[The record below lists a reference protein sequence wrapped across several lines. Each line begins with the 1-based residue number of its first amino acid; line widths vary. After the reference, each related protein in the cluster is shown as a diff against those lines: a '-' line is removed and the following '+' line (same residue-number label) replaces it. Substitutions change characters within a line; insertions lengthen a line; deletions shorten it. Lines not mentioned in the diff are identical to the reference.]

1 MEIEQLEIRD
11 YLSRCAPL
19 DKLDEECL
27 DQITNQL
34 EISYARRGSQI
45 MKPGDINRSLYLIR
59 SGAVEI
65 RTADDEL
72 YDQLGEESWF
82 GFRSL
87 FRGGDVILSVTAIED
102 TLLYQLPVE
111 TFHALI
117 DLHESVRLFFSK
129 KNPIRLRNA
138 IQEIQDKQSNTLI
151 ATHVCDLTH
160 GTPQMIE
167 QTATIEE
174 AAQKMKTATVTAML
188 VMDHGKLCGI
198 LTDRAFCTKVTA
210 NRMSFDD
217 PVATIMTPEPLTISA
232 STLGAEALLIM
243 ARHNIRHLPVM
254 DDHKIVGMIT
264 ATDLIRQQSYNTIY
278 LINEIHRADTLEELQ
293 QLSQQLPDTMATLV
307 DSSMTAYDIG
317 HAISSIGE
325 AITQRLVRMAEEQ
338 YGEAPVPFAWIA
350 AGSLARNEQ
359 TAHTDQDNA
368 LILSDDYDARLHG
381 DYFEKLSHLVCDGLD
396 ACGYVYCPGDVMAT
410 NPKWRQPL
418 SVWRSYFDKWIFNPQ
433 PKALMYASIF
443 FDLQCVRGD
452 AGLLESLQGEVLK
465 KTRGNTIFLA
475 YMTANALHFHPPLGI
490 FKQFVLEKGGAEEK
504 ALNMKKRGIVPITDL
519 ARVYALSAGVNALN
533 TRDRLEAASEA
544 GVLSRSGMA
553 DLRDALEF
561 IASVRLQHQS
571 HQIRAGQTPD
581 NFVPP
586 EQLSSLERR
595 HLKDAFDV
603 VNTIQTAMESSNQTG
618 NF

>member
-19 DKLDEECL
+19 DKLDEKCL
-27 DQITNQL
+27 NQITSQL

-65 RTADDEL
+65 RTANDEL

-82 GFRSL
+82 GFRAL

-138 IQEIQDKQSNTLI
+138 IQEIQDNQNNTLI

-167 QTATIEE
+167 QTASIEE

-217 PVATIMTPEPLTISA
+217 PVAKIMTPEPMTISA

-254 DDHKIVGMIT
+254 DGHKIVGMIT

-293 QLSQQLPDTMATLV
+293 QLSQQLPGTMATLV

-325 AITQRLVRMAEEQ
+325 AITQRLVRMAEEK
-338 YGEAPVPFAWIA
+338 YGEAPVPFAWIS

-368 LILSDDYDARLHG
+368 LILSDDYDAKLHG
-381 DYFEKLSHLVCDGLD
+381 DYFEKLSHLVCDGLN
-396 ACGYVYCPGDVMAT
+396 ACGYVYCPGDVMAS

-418 SVWRSYFDKWIFNPQ
+418 AVWRSYFDKWIFNPQ

-452 AGLLESLQGEVLK
+452 SGLLESLQSEVLK
-465 KTRGNTIFLA
+465 KTSGNTIFLA
-475 YMTANALHFHPPLGI
+475 YMTANALQFHPPLGL

-533 TRDRLEAASEA
+533 TQDRLEAASEA

-603 VNTIQTAMESSNQTG
+603 VDTIQTAIESSNQTG

>member
-293 QLSQQLPDTMATLV
+293 QLSQQLPQTMATLV

-475 YMTANALHFHPPLGI
+475 YMSANALHFHPPLGI

>member
-27 DQITNQL
+27 DQITNHL
-34 EISYARRGSQI
+34 KISYARRGSQI
-45 MKPGDINRSLYLIR
+45 MKPGSINRTLYLIR

-82 GFRSL
+82 GFRAL

-117 DLHESVRLFFSK
+117 DMHESVRLFFSK
-129 KNPIRLRNA
+129 KNPVRLRNA
-138 IQEIQDKQSNTLI
+138 IQEIQDNQSNTLI

-174 AAQKMKTATVTAML
+174 AAQQMKTATVTAML
-188 VMDHGKLCGI
+188 VMDHGELCGI

-217 PVATIMTPEPLTISA
+217 PVSTIMTPEPMTISA

-254 DDHKIVGMIT
+254 AGRKIIGMIT
-264 ATDLIRQQSYNTIY
+264 ATDLIRHQSYNTIY

-293 QLSQQLPDTMATLV
+293 QLSQQLPGAMATLV
-307 DSSMTAYDIG
+307 DSSLTAYHIG

-325 AITQRLVRMAEEQ
+325 AITQRLVRMAEEK
-338 YGEAPVPFAWIA
+338 YGEAPVPYAWIA

-368 LILSDDYDARLHG
+368 LILSDDYDEKLHG
-381 DYFEKLSHLVCDGLD
+381 DYFEKMSRLVCDGLD
-396 ACGYVYCPGDVMAT
+396 ACGYIYCPGDVMAS

-418 SVWRSYFDKWIFNPQ
+418 AVWRSYFNKWIFNPQ

-452 AGLLESLQGEVLK
+452 AGLLESLQSEVLK
-465 KTRGNTIFLA
+465 KTRGNSIFLA
-475 YMTANALHFHPPLGI
+475 YMTANALQFHPPLGI
-490 FKQFVLEKGGAEEK
+490 FKQFVLEKGGAEKK

-519 ARVYALSAGVNALN
+519 ARVYALSAGINALN
-533 TRDRLEAASEA
+533 TQDRLEAAGKA

-571 HQIRAGQTPD
+571 QQIRAGKTPD

>member
-11 YLSRCAPL
+11 YLGRCAPL

-27 DQITNQL
+27 DQITSQL
-34 EISYARRGSQI
+34 KISYVRRGSQI
-45 MKPGDINRSLYLIR
+45 LKPGDINRSLYLIR

-87 FRGGDVILSVTAIED
+87 FRGGDVVLSATAIED
-102 TLLYQLPVE
+102 TMLYLLPVE

-129 KNPIRLRNA
+129 KNPVRLRNA
-138 IQEIQDKQSNTLI
+138 IQELHDNQNNTLI

-174 AAQKMKTATVTAML
+174 AAQQMKTATVTAIL
-188 VMDHGKLCGI
+188 VMDRGKLCGI

-217 PVATIMTPEPLTISA
+217 PVSTIMTPGPMTISA

-243 ARHNIRHLPVM
+243 ARHNIHHLPVM
-254 DDHKIVGMIT
+254 AGRKIVGMIT

-278 LINEIHRADTLEELQ
+278 LINEIHRANTLEELQ
-293 QLSQQLPDTMATLV
+293 QLSKQLPATMATLV
-307 DSSMTAYDIG
+307 DSSLTAYHIG

-325 AITQRLVRMAEEQ
+325 AITQRLVRMAEEK
-338 YGEAPVPFAWIA
+338 YGEAPVAYAWIA

-368 LILSDDYDARLHG
+368 LILSDDYDEELHG
-381 DYFEKLSHLVCDGLD
+381 DYFKNMSHLVCDGLD
-396 ACGYVYCPGDVMAT
+396 ACGYIYCPGDVMAS

-418 SVWRSYFDKWIFNPQ
+418 AVWRSYFDKWIFNPQ

-452 AGLLESLQGEVLK
+452 SALLESLQSEVLK
-465 KTRGNTIFLA
+465 KTMGNTIFLA
-475 YMTANALHFHPPLGI
+475 YMTANALQFHPPLGI
-490 FKQFVLEKGGAEEK
+490 FKQFVLEKGGAEKK

-533 TRDRLEAASEA
+533 TQDRLEAASKA

-571 HQIRAGQTPD
+571 QQIRAGETAD

-603 VNTIQTAMESSNQTG
+603 VNTIQTAIESSNQIG

>member
-1 MEIEQLEIRD
+1 
-11 YLSRCAPL
+11 
-19 DKLDEECL
+19 
-27 DQITNQL
+27 
-34 EISYARRGSQI
+34 
-45 MKPGDINRSLYLIR
+45 
-59 SGAVEI
+59 
-65 RTADDEL
+65 
-72 YDQLGEESWF
+72 
-82 GFRSL
+82 
-87 FRGGDVILSVTAIED
+87 
-102 TLLYQLPVE
+102 
-111 TFHALI
+111 
-117 DLHESVRLFFSK
+117 
-129 KNPIRLRNA
+129 
-138 IQEIQDKQSNTLI
+138 
-151 ATHVCDLTH
+151 
-160 GTPQMIE
+160 
-167 QTATIEE
+167 
-174 AAQKMKTATVTAML
+174 MKTATVTAML
-188 VMDHGKLCGI
+188 VMDDGNLCGI

-217 PVATIMTPEPLTISA
+217 PVSTIMTPEPMTISA
-232 STLGAEALLIM
+232 TTLGAEALLIM

-254 DDHKIVGMIT
+254 AGRKIVGMVT
-264 ATDLIRQQSYNTIY
+264 ATDLIRQQSYNTIF

-293 QLSQQLPDTMATLV
+293 QLSRQLPATMATLV
-307 DSSMTAYDIG
+307 DSSLTAYHIG

-325 AITQRLVRMAEEQ
+325 AITQRLVRMAEEK
-338 YGEAPVPFAWIA
+338 YGEAPVPYAWIA

-368 LILSDDYDARLHG
+368 LILSDDYDAKLHG
-381 DYFEKLSHLVCDGLD
+381 DYFENMSSLVCDGLD
-396 ACGYVYCPGDVMAT
+396 ACGYIYCPGDVMAS

-418 SVWRSYFDKWIFNPQ
+418 AVWRGYFDKWIFNPQ

-443 FDLQCVRGD
+443 FDLQCIRGD
-452 AGLLESLQGEVLK
+452 AGLLESLQSEVLK
-465 KTRGNTIFLA
+465 KTRGNSIFLA

-490 FKQFVLEKGGAEEK
+490 FKQFVLEKGGAEKK

-533 TRDRLEAASEA
+533 TQDRLEAASKA

-571 HQIRAGQTPD
+571 QQIRAGQTPD

-603 VNTIQTAMESSNQTG
+603 VNTIQTAIESSNQIG

>member
-19 DKLDEECL
+19 DKLDEKCL
-27 DQITNQL
+27 NQITSQL

-82 GFRSL
+82 GFRAL

-138 IQEIQDKQSNTLI
+138 IQEIQDNQNNTLI

-167 QTATIEE
+167 QTASIEE

-217 PVATIMTPEPLTISA
+217 PVAKIMTPEPMTISA

-254 DDHKIVGMIT
+254 DGHKIVGMIT

-293 QLSQQLPDTMATLV
+293 QLSQQLPGTMATLV

-325 AITQRLVRMAEEQ
+325 AITQRLVRMAEEK
-338 YGEAPVPFAWIA
+338 YGEAPVPFAWIS

-368 LILSDDYDARLHG
+368 LILSDDYDAKLHG
-381 DYFEKLSHLVCDGLD
+381 DYFEKLSHLVCDGLN
-396 ACGYVYCPGDVMAT
+396 ACGYVYCPGDVMAS

-418 SVWRSYFDKWIFNPQ
+418 AVWRSYFDKWIFNPQ

-452 AGLLESLQGEVLK
+452 SGLLESLQSEVLK
-465 KTRGNTIFLA
+465 KTSGNTIFLA
-475 YMTANALHFHPPLGI
+475 YMTANALQFHPPLGL

-533 TRDRLEAASEA
+533 TQDRLEAASEA

-603 VNTIQTAMESSNQTG
+603 VDTIQTAIESSNQTG

>member
-1 MEIEQLEIRD
+1 MEIEQFEVRD

-19 DKLDEECL
+19 DKLDTEVL
-27 DQITNQL
+27 DQISSSL
-34 EISYARRGSQI
+34 EVSSVRRGSQI
-45 MKPGDINRSLYLIR
+45 LKPGDINRSLYLIR

-65 RTADDEL
+65 RTVDDEL
-72 YDQLGEESWF
+72 HDRLGEESWF

-87 FRGGDVILSVTAIED
+87 FRGGGVILSATAIED
-102 TLLYQLPVE
+102 TLLYALPVE
-111 TFHALI
+111 TFHTLV
-117 DLHESVRLFFSK
+117 DKYESVRLYFSK
-129 KNPIRLRNA
+129 MNPVRLRNA
-138 IQEIQDKQSNTLI
+138 IHQIQDKQDNTLI

-167 QTATIEE
+167 HTATIEE
-174 AAQKMKTATVTAML
+174 AAQQMKTATVTAML
-188 VMDHGKLCGI
+188 VVDHGKLCGI

-217 PVATIMTPEPLTISA
+217 PVATIMTPDPMTISA

-254 DDHKIVGMIT
+254 DGSHVAGMIT

-278 LINEIHRADTLEELQ
+278 LINEIHRADTVDELQ
-293 QLSQQLPDTMATLV
+293 QLSQQLPETMATLV
-307 DSSMTAYDIG
+307 DSSLTAYDIG

-325 AITQRLVRMAEEQ
+325 AITQRLVRMAEAL
-338 YGEAPVPFAWIA
+338 YGEAPVPYAWIA

-368 LILSDDYDARLHG
+368 LIISDDYDARLHG
-381 DYFEKLSHLVCDGLD
+381 GYFEKLSRFVCDGLN
-396 ACGYVYCPGDVMAT
+396 ACGYIYCPGDVMAS

-418 SVWRSYFDKWIFNPQ
+418 TVWRSYFDKWIFNPQ

-443 FDLQCVRGD
+443 FDLQCVHGD
-452 AGLLESLQGEVLK
+452 SRLLESLQSEVLI
-465 KTRGNTIFLA
+465 KTRGNSIFLS
-475 YMTANALHFHPPLGI
+475 YMIANALQFHPPLGL

-571 HQIRAGQTPD
+571 QQIRAGEAPD

-603 VNTIQTAMESSNQTG
+603 VRIIQTAMESGNQTG

>member
-27 DQITNQL
+27 DQVTSNL

-82 GFRSL
+82 GFRAL

-129 KNPIRLRNA
+129 KDPIRLRNA

-174 AAQKMKTATVTAML
+174 AAQQMKTATVTAML
-188 VMDHGKLCGI
+188 VMDHEKLSGI

-217 PVATIMTPEPLTISA
+217 PVAKIMTPEPMTIPA

-254 DDHKIVGMIT
+254 AGHKIVGMIT

-293 QLSQQLPDTMATLV
+293 QLSQQLPATMATLV

-325 AITQRLVRMAEEQ
+325 AITQRLVRMAEEK
-338 YGEAPVPFAWIA
+338 YGEAPVPSAWIA

-368 LILSDDYDARLHG
+368 LIFSDDYDAKLHG
-381 DYFEKLSHLVCDGLD
+381 DYFEKMSRLVCDGLD
-396 ACGYVYCPGDVMAT
+396 ACGYIYCPGDVMAS

-418 SVWRSYFDKWIFNPQ
+418 AVWRSYFNKWIFNPQ

-452 AGLLESLQGEVLK
+452 AGLLESLQREVLE

-475 YMTANALHFHPPLGI
+475 YMTANALQFHPPLGL

-533 TRDRLEAASEA
+533 TKDRLEAASEA

-571 HQIRAGQTPD
+571 HQIRAGETPD

-586 EQLSSLERR
+586 EHLSSLERR

-603 VNTIQTAMESSNQTG
+603 VDTMQTAMETSNQTG

>member
-1 MEIEQLEIRD
+1 MEIKQLEIRD
-11 YLSRCAPL
+11 YLGRCAPL
-19 DKLDEECL
+19 QKLDNECL
-27 DQITNQL
+27 EQITN
-34 EISYARRGSQI
+34 EVETITVRRGSQI
-45 MKPGDINRSLYLIR
+45 LKPGDINRSLYLIR
-59 SGAVEI
+59 SGAVEV
-65 RTADDEL
+65 RTADNEL
-72 YDQLGEESWF
+72 HDQLGEESWF
-82 GFRSL
+82 GFRAL
-87 FRGGDVILSVTAIED
+87 FRGGDVVLSVTAIED
-102 TLLYQLPVE
+102 TLLYKLPVE

-117 DLHESVRLFFSK
+117 DKHESVRLFFSK
-129 KNPIRLRNA
+129 KNPVRLRHA
-138 IQEIQDKQSNTLI
+138 IHEIQDNQNNTLI
-151 ATHVCDLTH
+151 ATHVSDLTH

-174 AAQKMKTATVTAML
+174 AAQQMKSATVTAML

-217 PVATIMTPEPLTISA
+217 PVSTIMTPDPMTISA

-254 DDHKIVGMIT
+254 ADRNIVGMIT

-278 LINEIHRADTLEELQ
+278 LINEIHRADTLDELQ
-293 QLSQQLPDTMATLV
+293 QLSRQLPATMATLV
-307 DSSMTAYDIG
+307 DSSLTAYHIG

-338 YGEAPVPFAWIA
+338 YGEAPVAYAWIA

-368 LILSDDYDARLHG
+368 LILCDDYDAKLHG
-381 DYFEKLSHLVCDGLD
+381 DYFEKMSHLVCDGLD
-396 ACGYVYCPGDVMAT
+396 ACGYIYCPGDVMAT

-418 SVWRSYFDKWIFNPQ
+418 AIWHSYFDKWIFNPQ

-443 FDLQCVRGD
+443 FDLQCVYGD
-452 AGLLESLQGEVLK
+452 AALLQSLQSEMLK
-465 KTRGNTIFLA
+465 KTQGNTIFLA
-475 YMTANALHFHPPLGI
+475 YLTANALHYRPPLGI
-490 FKQFVLEKGGAEEK
+490 FKQFVLEKGGVEKK

-519 ARVYALSAGVNALN
+519 ARVYALSAGIRALN
-533 TRDRLEAASEA
+533 TRDRLEMASEA
-544 GVLSRSGMA
+544 GVLSHSGMA

-571 HQIRAGQTPD
+571 LQIRAGQAAD
-581 NFVPP
+581 NYVPP

-603 VNTIQTAMESSNQTG
+603 VNTIQTLMESSSRTG

>member
-19 DKLDEECL
+19 DKLDAECL

-34 EISYARRGSQI
+34 EISYARRGTQI
-45 MKPGDINRSLYLIR
+45 LKPGDINRSLYLIR

-111 TFHALI
+111 TFHAII

-138 IQEIQDKQSNTLI
+138 IQEIQNNQSNTLI

-174 AAQKMKTATVTAML
+174 AAQQMKTATVTAML

-217 PVATIMTPEPLTISA
+217 PVSTIMTPEPLTISA

-254 DDHKIVGMIT
+254 DGHKIVGMIT

-293 QLSQQLPDTMATLV
+293 QLSQQLPGTMATLV
-307 DSSMTAYDIG
+307 DSSMTAYHIG

-338 YGEAPVPFAWIA
+338 YGEAPVPYAWIS

-368 LILSDDYDARLHG
+368 LILSDDYDAKLHG
-381 DYFEKLSHLVCDGLD
+381 DYFEKLSRLVCDGLN
-396 ACGYVYCPGDVMAT
+396 ACGYIYCPGDVMAS

-418 SVWRSYFDKWIFNPQ
+418 AVWRSYFDRWIFNPQ

-452 AGLLESLQGEVLK
+452 AGLLESLQSEVLK

-533 TRDRLEAASEA
+533 TRDRLEAASKA

-586 EQLSSLERR
+586 EHLSSLERR

-603 VNTIQTAMESSNQTG
+603 VDTIQTAMESSNQVG

>member
-27 DQITNQL
+27 DQITSNL

-45 MKPGDINRSLYLIR
+45 MQPGDINRSLYLIR

-138 IQEIQDKQSNTLI
+138 IQEIQDNQSNTLI

-174 AAQKMKTATVTAML
+174 AAQQMKTATVTAML
-188 VMDHGKLCGI
+188 VMDQGKLSGI

-217 PVATIMTPEPLTISA
+217 PVADIMTPEPLTISA

-254 DDHKIVGMIT
+254 DGHKIVGMIT

-293 QLSQQLPDTMATLV
+293 QLSQQLPQTMATLV

-325 AITQRLVRMAEEQ
+325 AITQRLVRMAEEK
-338 YGEAPVPFAWIA
+338 YGEAPVPYAWIS

-368 LILSDDYDARLHG
+368 LILSDDYDAKLHG
-381 DYFEKLSHLVCDGLD
+381 DYFEKLSRLVCDGLN
-396 ACGYVYCPGDVMAT
+396 ACGYVYCPGDVMAS

-418 SVWRSYFDKWIFNPQ
+418 AVWRSYFDRWIFNPQ

-452 AGLLESLQGEVLK
+452 AGLLESLQSEVLK

-475 YMTANALHFHPPLGI
+475 YMTANALQFHPPLGI

-533 TRDRLEAASEA
+533 TRDRLEAASKA

-571 HQIRAGQTPD
+571 QQIRAGQTPD

-586 EQLSSLERR
+586 EHLSSLERR

-603 VNTIQTAMESSNQTG
+603 VDTIQTAMESSNQVG

>member
-1 MEIEQLEIRD
+1 MEIEQLEIRE

-19 DKLDEECL
+19 DKLDKEVL
-27 DQITNQL
+27 DQITCCL
-34 EISYARRGSQI
+34 EVNCVRRGSQI
-45 MKPGDINRSLYLIR
+45 LKPGDINRSLYLIR

-65 RTADDEL
+65 RNADDEL
-72 YDQLGEESWF
+72 HDRLGEESWF

-87 FRGGDVILSVTAIED
+87 FRGGDVVLSATAMED
-102 TLLYQLPVE
+102 TLLYQLPIK
-111 TFHALI
+111 TFHTLI
-117 DLHESVRLFFSK
+117 DQHESVRRYFSNK
-129 KNPIRLRNA
+129 DPVRLRHA
-138 IQEIQDKQSNTLI
+138 INEIQDNQNNTLI

-174 AAQKMKTATVTAML
+174 AAQQMKKATVTAML
-188 VMDHGKLCGI
+188 VMDKGKLCGI

-217 PVATIMTPEPLTISA
+217 PVVAIMTPEPMTIPA
-232 STLGAEALLIM
+232 TTLGAEALLMM

-254 DDHKIVGMIT
+254 KGNAVIGMIT

-293 QLSQQLPDTMATLV
+293 QLSRQLPDTMATLV
-307 DSSMTAYDIG
+307 DSSLTAYDIG

-325 AITQRLVRMAEEQ
+325 AITQRLLRMAEEQ
-338 YGEAPVPFAWIA
+338 YGEPPVAYAWIA

-368 LILSDDYDARLHG
+368 LILSDEYNPRQHG
-381 DYFEKLSHLVCDGLD
+381 EYFEKFSHLVCDGLN
-396 ACGYVYCPGDVMAT
+396 ACGYVYCPGDVMAS

-418 SVWRSYFDKWIFNPQ
+418 SVWRGYFDKWIFNPQ

-452 AGLLESLQGEVLK
+452 SNLLKELQNEVLI

-475 YMTANALHFHPPLGI
+475 YMTANALQFHPPLGL

-533 TRDRLEAASEA
+533 TQDRLEAASKA

-571 HQIRAGQTPD
+571 QQIRTGQTPD

-603 VNTIQTAMESSNQTG
+603 VNTIQTAMQSSNQTG

>member
-11 YLSRCAPL
+11 YLGRCAPL

-45 MKPGDINRSLYLIR
+45 LKPGDINRSLYLIR

-82 GFRSL
+82 GFRAL

-167 QTATIEE
+167 QTATIEV
-174 AAQKMKTATVTAML
+174 AAQQMKTATVTAML
-188 VMDHGKLCGI
+188 VMERGKLCGI

-217 PVATIMTPEPLTISA
+217 PVATIMTPEPMTISA

-254 DDHKIVGMIT
+254 DGHKIVGMIT
-264 ATDLIRQQSYNTIY
+264 ATDLIRQQSYNAIY
-278 LINEIHRADTLEELQ
+278 LINEIHRAGTLEELQ
-293 QLSQQLPDTMATLV
+293 QLSQQLPGTMATLV
-307 DSSMTAYDIG
+307 DSSMTAYHIG

-325 AITQRLVRMAEEQ
+325 AITQRLARMAEEK
-338 YGEAPVPFAWIA
+338 YGEAPVPYAWIS

-368 LILSDDYDARLHG
+368 LILSDDYDAKLHG
-381 DYFEKLSHLVCDGLD
+381 GYFEKLSRLVCDGLN
-396 ACGYVYCPGDVMAT
+396 ACGYVYCPGDVMAS

-418 SVWRSYFDKWIFNPQ
+418 AVWRSYFDKWIFNPQ

-452 AGLLESLQGEVLK
+452 ASLLEDLQSEVLR

-475 YMTANALHFHPPLGI
+475 YMAANALHFHPPLGI

-533 TRDRLEAASEA
+533 SQDRLEAASEA

-603 VNTIQTAMESSNQTG
+603 VDTIQTAMESSNQTG

>member
-19 DKLDEECL
+19 DKLDEDCL
-27 DQITNQL
+27 DQITSQL
-34 EISYARRGSQI
+34 KISFARCGSQI
-45 MKPGDINRSLYLIR
+45 LKPGDINRSLYLIR

-65 RTADDEL
+65 RTVDDNL
-72 YDQLGEESWF
+72 HDQLGEESWF

-87 FRGGDVILSVTAIED
+87 FRGGDVILSATAIED

-117 DLHESVRLFFSK
+117 DKHESVRLFFSK
-129 KNPIRLRNA
+129 KNPVRLRNA
-138 IQEIQDKQSNTLI
+138 IQEIQDNQNNTLI

-174 AAQKMKTATVTAML
+174 AAQQMKTATVTAML
-188 VMDHGKLCGI
+188 VTDCGKLCGI
-198 LTDRAFCTKVTA
+198 LTDRAFCTKVAA

-217 PVATIMTPEPLTISA
+217 PVSTIMTPEPMTISA

-243 ARHNIRHLPVM
+243 SRHNIRHLPVM
-254 DDHKIVGMIT
+254 AGRKIVGMIT
-264 ATDLIRQQSYNTIY
+264 ATDLIRQQSYNTIF

-293 QLSQQLPDTMATLV
+293 QLSRQLPATMATLV
-307 DSSMTAYDIG
+307 DSSLTAYHIG

-325 AITQRLVRMAEEQ
+325 AITQRLVRMAEEE
-338 YGEAPVPFAWIA
+338 YGEAPVPYAWIA

-368 LILSDDYDARLHG
+368 LILSDDYDEKLHG
-381 DYFEKLSHLVCDGLD
+381 DYFENMSSLVCDGLD
-396 ACGYVYCPGDVMAT
+396 ACGYIYCPGDVMAS

-418 SVWRSYFDKWIFNPQ
+418 AVWRGYFDKWIFNPQ

-443 FDLQCVRGD
+443 FDLQCIRGD
-452 AGLLESLQGEVLK
+452 AGLLESLQSEVLK
-465 KTRGNTIFLA
+465 KTRGNSIFLA

-490 FKQFVLEKGGAEEK
+490 FKQFVLEKGGAEKK

-533 TRDRLEAASEA
+533 TQDRLEAASKA

-571 HQIRAGQTPD
+571 QQIRAGLTPD

-603 VNTIQTAMESSNQTG
+603 VNTIQTAIESSNQIG

>member
-11 YLSRCAPL
+11 YLGRCAPL

-27 DQITNQL
+27 DQITSNL
-34 EISYARRGSQI
+34 EISYARRDTQI
-45 MKPGDINRSLYLIR
+45 LKPGDINRSLYLIR

-138 IQEIQDKQSNTLI
+138 IQEIQDNQSNTLI

-167 QTATIEE
+167 QTATIEA

-217 PVATIMTPEPLTISA
+217 PVSTIMTPEPMTISA

-254 DDHKIVGMIT
+254 DGHKIVGMIT

-278 LINEIHRADTLEELQ
+278 LINEIHRADTLDELQ
-293 QLSQQLPDTMATLV
+293 QLSQQLPQTMATLV

-317 HAISSIGE
+317 HATSSIGE

-338 YGEAPVPFAWIA
+338 YGEAPVPYAWIA

-368 LILSDDYDARLHG
+368 LILSDDYDAKLHG

-396 ACGYVYCPGDVMAT
+396 ACGYVYCPGDVMAS

-418 SVWRSYFDKWIFNPQ
+418 AVWRSYFDKWIFNPQ

-452 AGLLESLQGEVLK
+452 AGLLESLQSEVLK

-603 VNTIQTAMESSNQTG
+603 VDTIQTAMESSNQTG

>member
-19 DKLDEECL
+19 DKLDEDCL
-27 DQITNQL
+27 DQITSQL
-34 EISYARRGSQI
+34 KISFARCGSQI
-45 MKPGDINRSLYLIR
+45 LKPGDINRSLYLIR
-59 SGAVEI
+59 TGAVEI
-65 RTADDEL
+65 RTAEDEL

-82 GFRSL
+82 GFRAL
-87 FRGGDVILSVTAIED
+87 FRGGDVILSATAIED
-102 TLLYQLPVE
+102 TLLYLLPVE

-117 DLHESVRLFFSK
+117 DLHESVRLYFSK
-129 KNPIRLRNA
+129 KNPVRLRNA
-138 IQEIQDKQSNTLI
+138 IQEIQDNQNNTLI

-174 AAQKMKTATVTAML
+174 AAQQMKTATVTAML
-188 VMDHGKLCGI
+188 VTDCGKLCGI
-198 LTDRAFCTKVTA
+198 LTDRAFCTKVAA

-217 PVATIMTPEPLTISA
+217 PVSTIMTPEPMTISA

-243 ARHNIRHLPVM
+243 SRHNIRHLPVM
-254 DDHKIVGMIT
+254 AGRKIVGMIT
-264 ATDLIRQQSYNTIY
+264 ATDLIRQQSYNTIF

-293 QLSQQLPDTMATLV
+293 QLSRQLPATMATLV
-307 DSSMTAYDIG
+307 DSSLTAYHIG

-325 AITQRLVRMAEEQ
+325 AITQRLVRMAEEE
-338 YGEAPVPFAWIA
+338 YGEAPVPYAWIA

-368 LILSDDYDARLHG
+368 LILSDDYDEKLHG
-381 DYFEKLSHLVCDGLD
+381 DYFENMSRLVCDGLN
-396 ACGYVYCPGDVMAT
+396 ACGYIYCPGDVMAT

-418 SVWRSYFDKWIFNPQ
+418 AVWRSYFDKWIFNPQ

-443 FDLQCVRGD
+443 FDLQCVLGD
-452 AGLLESLQGEVLK
+452 AGLLESLQSEVLK
-465 KTRGNTIFLA
+465 KTRGNSIFLA

-490 FKQFVLEKGGAEEK
+490 FKQFVLEKGGAEKK

-533 TRDRLEAASEA
+533 TQDRLEAASKA

-561 IASVRLQHQS
+561 IATVRLQHQA
-571 HQIRAGQTPD
+571 HQIRSGQTPD

-603 VNTIQTAMESSNQTG
+603 VSTIQTAMESSNQTG

>member
-19 DKLDEECL
+19 DKLDEETL
-27 DQITNQL
+27 NQVAAEL
-34 EISYARRGSQI
+34 EIGYARRGKQI
-45 MKPGDINRSLYLIR
+45 LKPGDINRSLYLIR

-65 RTADDEL
+65 RTEDDSL
-72 YDQLGEESWF
+72 HDQLGEESWF

-87 FRGGDVILSVTAIED
+87 FRGGDVVLSATALED
-102 TLLYQLPVE
+102 TLLYQLPIE

-117 DLHESVRLFFSK
+117 DGHESVRLYFSK
-129 KNPIRLRNA
+129 QNPIRMRNA
-138 IQEIQDKQSNTLI
+138 IQELQDKQSNTLI
-151 ATHVCDLTH
+151 ATHVSDLTH

-167 QTATIEE
+167 QTATIEA
-174 AAQKMKTATVTAML
+174 AAQKMKSATVTAML
-188 VMDHGKLCGI
+188 VMDQGRLCGI

-217 PVATIMTPEPLTISA
+217 PVSSIMTPDPLTIPT
-232 STLGAEALLIM
+232 STLGAEALLVM

-254 DDHKIVGMIT
+254 DGNSIIGMIT

-278 LINEIHRADTLEELQ
+278 LINEIHRADTVEELQ
-293 QLSQQLPDTMATLV
+293 QLSRQLPGTMATLV
-307 DSSMTAYDIG
+307 DSSLTAYDIG

-325 AITQRLVRMAEEQ
+325 AITRRLVRMAEEQ
-338 YGEAPVPFAWIA
+338 FGEAPIPYAWIT
-350 AGSLARNEQ
+350 AGSMARNEQ
-359 TAHTDQDNA
+359 TAHSDQDNA
-368 LILSDDYDARLHG
+368 LILSNNYDSQQHG
-381 DYFEKLSHLVCDGLD
+381 DYFEKMSHLVCDGLN

-418 SVWRSYFDKWIFNPQ
+418 SAWRGYFNRWIFNPQ

-443 FDLQCVRGD
+443 FDLQCVHGD
-452 AGLLESLQGEVLK
+452 TSLLETLQSEVLK
-465 KTRGNTIFLA
+465 KTQGNTIFLA
-475 YMTANALHFHPPLGI
+475 YMTANALHYHPPLGL

-519 ARVYALSAGVNALN
+519 ARVYALSAGVSALN
-533 TRDRLEAASEA
+533 TQDRLEAAGEA

-553 DLRDALEF
+553 DLVDALEF

-571 HQIRAGQTPD
+571 HQIRAGEQPD

-603 VNTIQTAMESSNQTG
+603 VRTIQTTMETGNQTG